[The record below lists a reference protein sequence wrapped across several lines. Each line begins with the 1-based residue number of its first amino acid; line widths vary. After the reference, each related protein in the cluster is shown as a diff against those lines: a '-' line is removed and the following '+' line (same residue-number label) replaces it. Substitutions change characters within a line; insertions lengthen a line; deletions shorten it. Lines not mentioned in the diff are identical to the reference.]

1 MAHNPWA
8 LAPGLNS
15 VGAYQVSGA
24 PFTSGS
30 VQVPASGSAS
40 IVVRF
45 PAVTKW
51 LQIEPVNAPDG
62 QLIRVAFSENGLH
75 GKGGAGAG
83 GAWGDGYCFHIHSS
97 ASLTRALDFKVSEV
111 WLMSEDASSAE
122 VDILAGLT
130 GVPQAKTSTEQRT
143 INGVVEAGGP
153 NWSGSIGVG

>member
-24 PFTSGS
+24 PFVSGS
-30 VQVPASGSAS
+30 VHVPASGSS
-40 IVVRF
+40 IVIRF

-51 LQIEPVNAPDG
+51 LQIEPLIG
-62 QLIRVAFSENGLH
+62 TQLIRVAFSENGLY
-75 GKGGAGAG
+75 GKGGHGAS
-83 GAWGDGYCFHIHSS
+83 APDPGDGYCFHIHTTS
-97 ASLTRALDFKVSEV
+97 SLTRPLDFKVSEV
-111 WLMSEDASSAE
+111 WLMSEDSSIAE

-130 GVPQAKTSTEQRT
+130 AVPKAKTSTEQRT

>member
-24 PFTSGS
+24 PFVSGT
-30 VQVPASGSAS
+30 VHVPASGSAS

-51 LQIEPVNAPDG
+51 LQIEPVNATDG

-75 GKGGAGAG
+75 GKGGANTLGLP
-83 GAWGDGYCFHIHSS
+83 GDGYCFHVHASS
-97 ASLTRALDFKVSEV
+97 SLARPLDFKVSEV
-111 WLMSEDASSAE
+111 WLMSEDSAIAE

-130 GVPQAKTSTEQRT
+130 GVPKAKTSTEQRT